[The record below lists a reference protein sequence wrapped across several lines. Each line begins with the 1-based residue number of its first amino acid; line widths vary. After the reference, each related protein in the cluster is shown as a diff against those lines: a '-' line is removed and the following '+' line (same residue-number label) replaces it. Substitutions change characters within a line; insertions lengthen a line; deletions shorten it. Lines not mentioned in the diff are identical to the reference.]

1 MMQVQAD
8 VLTISLRRPEMT
20 EVTALGAAIAAG
32 LATGVWKDI
41 RDMEKALGEE
51 HVEDVF
57 SGQLS
62 EVERQK
68 KWELWEWGVER
79 SLGWVKQ
86 GLEDVQTVDGVD
98 EEGN

>member
-1 MMQVQAD
+1 
-8 VLTISLRRPEMT
+8 MT

-41 RDMEKALGEE
+41 GDMEKALGEE
-51 HVEDVF
+51 HVENVF
-57 SGQLS
+57 SGQLN
-62 EVERQK
+62 EGERQK